1 MLGSMVG
8 RVIAALCGFAGRGAC
23 TDAERRAAAWLHDDL
38 RSRGHEAWVE
48 THWVR
53 PGWAVAVALAA
64 LLGVVGS
71 LLSVT
76 VPGAGVA
83 LGGVA
88 AVVLAIE
95 AAGRVSPG
103 RMPGARR
110 ATQHVLTAPPQPPR
124 PDPFADEPL
133 GGRDEGGASDGA
145 TSPLRGPAAGGE
157 PREAPPRVAL
167 LIAARYDAPRGG
179 LILGDRWRALGARLG
194 SVRAWLALA
203 CAVVAACA
211 GARLGGVDATWLGA
225 VQLVPTVLLLFALA
239 AAGDVALSAWA
250 PGANDNASGAAVA
263 LALHDELTRD
273 PPAGLAPS
281 LLLTGAG
288 ASGPQGLRAHLR
300 REELDPAGAV
310 LLEIGPCA
318 GGAPAWRS
326 RHPQLRAAA
335 ERAAGAL
342 GAEPR
347 PRGPRPVRAGR
358 IPAIRVGG
366 LDARGIA
373 PRAHRADDTP
383 EHADTAA
390 AEAALDLALGIVDA
404 LDAQLGAH
412 SRLTT
417 PV

>member
-1 MLGSMVG
+1 MVG

-76 VPGAGVA
+76 IPAAGVA

-88 AVVLAIE
+88 AVVLAVE

-103 RMPGARR
+103 RMLGARR
-110 ATQHVLTAPPQPPR
+110 ATQHVLTAAPPPR
-124 PDPFADEPL
+124 P
-133 GGRDEGGASDGA
+133 
-145 TSPLRGPAAGGE
+145 
-157 PREAPPRVAL
+157 APPRVAL

-300 REELDPAGAV
+300 RDEVDPAGAV

-347 PRGPRPVRAGR
+347 PRGPRPVRAER

-412 SRLTT
+412 ARLTT
-417 PV
+417 PA